1 MAGSIP
7 GSAQAGEATVA
18 KALLGRP
25 EALFGAAIL
34 LALILVAVFAPLIA
48 PGDPLAIAG
57 RPLIPPFTD
66 PALPLGTDRLGRD
79 LLAEL
84 IHGARTSVSV
94 GLSAALVAVVLGMS
108 IGTAAGFAGG
118 LTEAVLM
125 RLVDAFQIVPGFLLA
140 LAFVSAAGPSLG
152 IVVLAIAL
160 GAWTGPARLAR
171 ARVLS
176 LRETD
181 FVAAARVMGMS
192 PAEIAF
198 RQVLP
203 LALPP
208 VLAVASVIVAAA
220 VLTEAA
226 LSFLGLGDPNAIT
239 WGAMIAEG
247 RNQLRSAAY
256 LSIIPGIALVL
267 TVISTY
273 LLGEALTDIL
283 SGRRNR

>member
-1 MAGSIP
+1 M
-7 GSAQAGEATVA
+7 A
-18 KALLGRP
+18 KALLSRP
-25 EALFGAAIL
+25 EALLGAAIL

-118 LTEAVLM
+118 LTEAALM

-140 LAFVSAAGPSLG
+140 LAFVSATGPSLG

-198 RQVLP
+198 RQILP

-226 LSFLGLGDPNAIT
+226 LSFLGLGDPNSIT

>member
-1 MAGSIP
+1 M
-7 GSAQAGEATVA
+7 A

-25 EALFGAAIL
+25 EALLGAAIL

-118 LTEAVLM
+118 LTEAALM

-198 RQVLP
+198 RQILP

-226 LSFLGLGDPNAIT
+226 LSFLGLGDSNSVT

>member
-118 LTEAVLM
+118 LTEAALM

-198 RQVLP
+198 RQILP

-226 LSFLGLGDPNAIT
+226 LSFLGLGDPNSVT